1 MNVKKAICI
10 ILVVI
15 WMSAMF
21 LFSSQQGTGSSS
33 TSKKVS
39 EIIVNIIDIKKQYTD
54 IEKQEVIKVIEPVI
68 RKLAHYTLYII
79 GGILITNCVY
89 QFCDKEKRL
98 IAISTVVGIIYATSD
113 EMHQLMVPGRS
124 GNIKDVIIDSIGI
137 LTGIAL
143 FLLAKEIIKTV
154 LAKFEKAKEVE

>member
-1 MNVKKAICI
+1 MKVKKAICI
-10 ILVVI
+10 ILVII

-21 LFSSQQGTGSSS
+21 WFSNQQGTGSSS

-39 EIIVNIIDIKKQYTD
+39 EIIVNIIDINKQYSDTEKEEI
-54 IEKQEVIKVIEPVI
+54 IEVVEPIV
-68 RKLAHYTLYII
+68 RKLAHYTFYAI

-89 QFCDKEKRL
+89 QFCSEEKRVITISAIIG
-98 IAISTVVGIIYATSD
+98 IAYAASD
-113 EMHQLMVPGRS
+113 EIHQLMVPGRS

-143 FLLAKEIIKTV
+143 FLLVQEIIKII
-154 LAKFEKAKEVE
+154 LKAKSKTKEVE

>member
-1 MNVKKAICI
+1 MKVKKAICI
-10 ILVVI
+10 ILVII

-21 LFSSQQGTGSSS
+21 WFSNQQGTGSSS

-54 IEKQEVIKVIEPVI
+54 VEKEEIINVVEPII
-68 RKLAHYTLYII
+68 RKLAHYTLYAI
-79 GGILITNCVY
+79 GGILIANCVY
-89 QFCDKEKRL
+89 QFCSEEKRV
-98 IAISTVVGIIYATSD
+98 IATSAIIGILYATSD
-113 EMHQLMVPGRS
+113 EIHQLMVPGRS
-124 GNIKDVIIDSIGI
+124 GSIKDVIIDSIGI

-143 FLLAKEIIKTV
+143 FLLAKEIIKIM